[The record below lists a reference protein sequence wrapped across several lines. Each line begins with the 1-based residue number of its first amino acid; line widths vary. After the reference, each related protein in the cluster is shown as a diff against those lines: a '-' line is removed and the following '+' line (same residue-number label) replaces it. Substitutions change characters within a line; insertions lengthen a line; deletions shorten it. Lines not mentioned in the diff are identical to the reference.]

1 VSAERTRD
9 RPGEPAAPPRRA
21 TAYIVRTIWFVALRQ
36 LWDRKLLN
44 SIAVGGVT
52 LGVLTLIAMSGIMQG
67 FQQKFTQSILKISP
81 HVTLYDTEL
90 RRDAPMLARYEGGFV
105 AARIAH
111 QSPSDRQARIKR
123 PQEIVRALRQLPE
136 VEAAAGSLSGMVLIE
151 YGGKTKSIDLR
162 GIETAQQE
170 KVTPISQYTQA
181 GSFATLAVATD
192 GVAVGSGVAQDLG
205 LEMGDVVHAAAPGGQ
220 PLDLKV
226 VAIYEAGVP
235 PVDKA
240 RGYTLLR
247 TAQTLLGRPDTIG
260 RIEVRLRD
268 PEDAYRMNDR
278 VERIF
283 GYDAESW
290 QEANANFLSL
300 FAMQN
305 MIVTFVISAI
315 LLVGG
320 FGILAIQIM
329 IVLQKQR
336 DIAIMRSIG
345 FRRSDILR
353 IFLLQGVIVALVG
366 GLIGDG
372 LGKLAL
378 VQLAKLKVH
387 TEGLV
392 KSDTFLVYEDPKF
405 YVWGILFAL
414 VVGVIASLIPAW
426 RGSKVE
432 PVDVLR
438 GQIG

>member
-1 VSAERTRD
+1 VSNGALRT
-9 RPGEPAAPPRRA
+9 
-21 TAYIVRTIWFVALRQ
+21 VLFVALRQ

-44 SIAVGGVT
+44 GIAVGGVT
-52 LGVLTLIAMSGIMQG
+52 LGVLTLIAMNGIMQG

-90 RRDAPMLARYEGGFV
+90 HPEGPMLARYTGQLI

-123 PQEIVRALRQLPE
+123 PQEIVRAARQLPE
-136 VEAAAGSLSGMVLIE
+136 VEAAAASLAGMVLIG

-162 GIETAQQE
+162 GIEIAQQE
-170 KVTPISQYTQA
+170 KVTPISQYTQT
-181 GSFATLAVATD
+181 GNFQTLSIATD
-192 GVAVGSGVAQDLG
+192 GLAVGSGVAQDMG
-205 LEMGDVVHAAAPGGQ
+205 LKVGDIVHAAAPGGQ
-220 PLDLKV
+220 PQDLKV

-268 PEDAYRMNDR
+268 PDDAFRVSERLERM
-278 VERIF
+278 F
-283 GYDAESW
+283 GYDTESW

-300 FAMQN
+300 FVMQN
-305 MIVTFVISAI
+305 MIVAFVIGAI

-320 FGILAIQIM
+320 FGILAVQIM

-336 DIAIMRSIG
+336 DIAIMRSVG

-353 IFLLQGVIVALVG
+353 IFLLQGVVVALVG
-366 GLIGDG
+366 GLVGDG

-378 VQLAKLKVH
+378 MQLSKLKVH

-392 KSDTFLVYEDPKF
+392 KSDTFLIWEDPKF
-405 YVWGILFAL
+405 YIWGIVFAL
-414 VVGVIASLIPAW
+414 GVGVTASLIPAW
-426 RGSKVE
+426 RGSRVE

>member
-1 VSAERTRD
+1 MNASRVSA
-9 RPGEPAAPPRRA
+9 PKLAPAHA
-21 TAYIVRTIWFVALRQ
+21 VRTILFVAFRQ

-44 SIAVGGVT
+44 GIAVLGVT
-52 LGVLTLIAMSGIMQG
+52 LGVLTLIAMNGIMQG

-90 RRDAPMLARYEGGFV
+90 RPEPPMLARYTGQLV

-111 QSPSDRQARIKR
+111 QSPSERQARIKR
-123 PQEIVRALRQLPE
+123 PQEIVRAVRQLSE
-136 VEAAAGSLSGMVLIE
+136 VEAAAASLSGMVLIE

-162 GIETAQQE
+162 GIEIAQQE
-170 KVTPISQYTQA
+170 RVTPIRQYVLS
-181 GSFATLAVATD
+181 GNFATLAIASD
-192 GVAVGSGVAQDLG
+192 GLAVGSGVAQDLG
-205 LEMGDVVHAAAPGGQ
+205 LGVGDVVHAAAPGGQ

-240 RGYTLLR
+240 RGYALLR

-260 RIEVRLRD
+260 RIEVRLHD
-268 PEDAYRMNDR
+268 PEQAYAVNER
-278 VERIF
+278 VERMF

-290 QEANANFLSL
+290 KEANANFLAL
-300 FAMQN
+300 FVMQN

-336 DIAIMRSIG
+336 DIAIMRSVG

-353 IFLLQGVIVALVG
+353 IFLLQGIIVALVG
-366 GLIGDG
+366 GLLGDG
-372 LGKLAL
+372 LGKVAL
-378 VQLAKLKVH
+378 VQLGKLKVH

-392 KSDTFLVYEDPKF
+392 KSDTFLVWEDPKF
-405 YVWGILFAL
+405 YVLGIVFAL

-426 RGSKVE
+426 RGSRVE

-438 GQIG
+438 GQVG

>member
-1 VSAERTRD
+1 MSSARA
-9 RPGEPAAPPRRA
+9 PAHAL
-21 TAYIVRTIWFVALRQ
+21 RTIWFVALRQ

-44 SIAVGGVT
+44 GIAVGGVT
-52 LGVLTLIAMSGIMQG
+52 LGVLTLIAMNGIMQG
-67 FQQKFTQSILKISP
+67 FQQKFTLSILKISP
-81 HVTLYDTEL
+81 HVTIYDTEL
-90 RRDAPMLARYEGGFV
+90 RPDAPLLTRYAQKFV

-111 QSPSDRQARIKR
+111 ESPSERQARIKR
-123 PQEIVRALRQLPE
+123 PQEIVHALATLPE
-136 VEAAAGSLSGMVLIE
+136 VEAAAGSLAGMVLIE

-162 GIETAQQE
+162 GIEIAQQE

-181 GSFATLAVATD
+181 GSFGTLAISND
-192 GVAVGSGVAQDLG
+192 GIAVGSGVAQDLG
-205 LEMGDVVHAAAPGGQ
+205 LKLDDVVHAAAPGGQ

-235 PVDKA
+235 PVDKTRA
-240 RGYTLLR
+240 YTLLR
-247 TAQTLLGRPDTIG
+247 TAQTLLGKPDTIG
-260 RIEVRLRD
+260 RIEMRLRD
-268 PEDAYRMNDR
+268 PDDAPRFAER
-278 VERIF
+278 VERMF

-300 FAMQN
+300 FVMQN
-305 MIVTFVISAI
+305 MVIAFVIGAI

-336 DIAIMRSIG
+336 DIAILRSIG
-345 FRRSDILR
+345 FRKSDILR
-353 IFLLQGVIVALVG
+353 VFLLQGIIVALLG
-366 GLIGDG
+366 GLVGDA
-372 LGKLAL
+372 LGKVAL
-378 VQLAKLKVH
+378 VQLAKLKVK

-392 KSDTFLVYEDPKF
+392 KSDTFLIWEDPKF
-405 YVWGILFAL
+405 YVYGVCFAL
-414 VVGVIASLIPAW
+414 GVGIVASLLPAW